1 MIIITEKAREART
14 GGRRRQVRG
23 DPLRQVGAPVGQGT
37 TGVASVASETEAVAR
52 GEEAIVGMTV
62 GTGDLLNDVVV
73 IKVGAMV
80 DLRKGRMIREMIR
93 GKPLGDSALSRG
105 PHWPQDEM
113 GSSEVQDLPRLRIR

>member
-1 MIIITEKAREART
+1 MTPIMEGIDEPKI
-14 GGRRRQVRG
+14 GGRRRMIPGGRLLQGEGLVARG
-23 DPLRQVGAPVGQGT
+23 MIEAVT
-37 TGVASVASETEAVAR
+37 VASEMAAVAR

-80 DLRKGRMIREMIR
+80 DLRKGMMIR
-93 GKPLGDSALSRG
+93 GMIRGRPLGDSAHSSG

-113 GSSEVQDLPRLRIR
+113 GLNEARGLLRLRIR